1 MSTRSTRRP
10 QVQTSLSPL
19 ESLLLAQA
27 TWELGAG
34 PNSWPAI
41 AKLLSKHPLLS
52 RPKSFFSAQVRTF
65 SEVNNMHLRVTFNRT
80 HPVLSFYVRATHEG
94 C

>member
-1 MSTRSTRRP
+1 MSSRASRRP
-10 QVQTSLSPL
+10 QVQTPLSPL

-34 PNSWPAI
+34 PNAWQGV

-52 RPKSFFSAQVRTF
+52 RPKSFFNAQVCHAEDLSSATF
-65 SEVNNMHLRVTFNRT
+65 S
-80 HPVLSFYVRATHEG
+80 PFYVHSRVMPCTSSS
-94 C
+94 